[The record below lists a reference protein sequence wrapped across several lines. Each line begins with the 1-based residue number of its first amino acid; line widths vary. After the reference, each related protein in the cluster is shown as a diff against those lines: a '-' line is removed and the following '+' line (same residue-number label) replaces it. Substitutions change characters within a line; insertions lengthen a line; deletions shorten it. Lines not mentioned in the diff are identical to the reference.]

1 MNTADN
7 AWRKFAQSGKA
18 QDYITYRRAFRAE
31 NSIDSGRREEK
42 NASGSRRAGYQGTE
56 YR

>member
-18 QDYITYRRAFRAE
+18 QDYITYRKAFRAE
-31 NSIDSGRREEK
+31 NSVHSSRGEK
-42 NASGSRRAGYQGTE
+42 NASGSQRAGYQGTE

>member
-18 QDYITYRRAFRAE
+18 QDYITYRKAFRAE
-31 NSIDSGRREEK
+31 NSVHSGRGEK